1 MTSAPL
7 DGVARSAAHVHVLRG
22 DPDEAELAAL
32 VAGIVAARQQD
43 APGGLVSLRDDD
55 APAWSD
61 RSRSLRGPGAAP
73 SRAGDAWRWS
83 LHP

>member
-7 DGVARSAAHVHVLRG
+7 DGLAPPATHVHVLRG

-32 VAGIVAARQQD
+32 VAGIVATRQQEGPEPL
-43 APGGLVSLRDDD
+43 ALLRDDA

-61 RSRSLRGPGAAP
+61 RSRSLRGPGAIP
-73 SRAGDAWRWS
+73 SRGGDAWRWS